1 MTFYSRVSS
10 CIALGLV
17 AVFGLS
23 AGGCGFSPVYS
34 TSGMGLG
41 PVEVQMI
48 DGRTGHFIR
57 QELLRRAA
65 LEKSDQNQ
73 PAQTLSIKLF
83 SSFTPIAIKSSG
95 FGGRTELNVIAF
107 YTFASNKHPGL
118 IQGSVS
124 SMVAFDST
132 DAAYGDVALQ
142 SDAEERVA
150 IALVDRL
157 WLDLARRYKSPLPT
171 PKEVVADE
179 DPCSQGPGTDPTRP
193 PRPECVER
201 LLNPPK

>member
-1 MTFYSRVSS
+1 MTFYTRVSS
-10 CIALGLV
+10 CIAFGLV

-34 TSGMGLG
+34 TSGVGLG
-41 PVEVQMI
+41 PVDVKIIE
-48 DGRTGHFIR
+48 GRTGHFVR

-65 LEKSDQNQ
+65 LEKSGSGDFSQS
-73 PAQTLSIKLF
+73 LSVKLV
-83 SSFTPIAIKSSG
+83 SKFTPVAIRESG
-95 FGGRTELNVIAF
+95 FGGRTQMTVTAYYSF
-107 YTFASNKHPGL
+107 VSNKHPRP
-118 IQGSVS
+118 IESSVTT
-124 SMVAFDST
+124 MVAFDT
-132 DAAYGDVALQ
+132 IDAAYGDVALQ

-157 WLDLARRYKSPLPT
+157 WIDLARRYKSPLPT
-171 PKEVVADE
+171 PSPKPVVD
-179 DPCSQGPGTDPTRP
+179 DPCSQGPANDPARP

>member
-17 AVFGLS
+17 AVLGFS

-34 TSGMGLG
+34 TSGVGLG
-41 PVEVQMI
+41 PVEVPVI
-48 DGRTGHFIR
+48 EGRTGHFVR

-65 LEKSDQNQ
+65 LETSGPNDS
-73 PAQTLSIKLF
+73 AQSLKVRLV
-83 SSFTPIAIKSSG
+83 SSFTPIAIKASG
-95 FGGRTELNVIAF
+95 FGGRTQMTVTA
-107 YTFASNKHPGL
+107 YYSFASNKHPGP
-118 IQGSVS
+118 IESSVS
-124 SMVAFDST
+124 TMVAFDTT

-157 WLDLARRYKSPLPT
+157 WMDLTRRYKSPLPT
-171 PKEVVADE
+171 PVPAPVVE
-179 DPCSQGPGTDPTRP
+179 DPCSQGPASDPARP